1 MHVAFVNPSAKPL
14 VQKGNNRPCRRM
26 TRKPDADI
34 LSWFL
39 ALDKKIIQT
48 IIPQYVCNT
57 DLPIFIGYDWEFITD
72 RRTFP
77 FVHAIGTVT
86 LTITHSRHRNHLLA
100 TILTRKRKIVQCFQ
114 IGQFRVF
121 EDIYLGSRQRKTSA
135 GHSRSLKGPFSSS
148 PPMQS
153 TTSSQSMSPGM
164 HLPSKHSY
172 SVLPHFVALRKVEAP
187 RASTS

>member
-1 MHVAFVNPSAKPL
+1 LLIDDEASDELTALNDALLRKPKPVHVAFVNPSAKPL

-26 TRKPDADI
+26 TKKPDADI
-34 LSWFL
+34 LSGFL

-100 TILTRKRKIVQCFQ
+100 TILSRKVKMFQCFKIVQ
-114 IGQFRVF
+114 FRVY
-121 EDIYLGSRQRKTSA
+121 EDIYPESRQRK
-135 GHSRSLKGPFSSS
+135 
-148 PPMQS
+148 
-153 TTSSQSMSPGM
+153 
-164 HLPSKHSY
+164 
-172 SVLPHFVALRKVEAP
+172 
-187 RASTS
+187 